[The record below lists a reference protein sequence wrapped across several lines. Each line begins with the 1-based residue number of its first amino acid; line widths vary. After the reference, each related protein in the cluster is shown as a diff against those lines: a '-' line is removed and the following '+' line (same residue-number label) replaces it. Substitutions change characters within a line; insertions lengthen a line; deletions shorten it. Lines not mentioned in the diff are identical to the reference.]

1 MNYPI
6 RIARYELVAD
16 SGSDGE
22 FRGGLGVRRDFEF
35 PYADCASM
43 RMTDGRKFAPWGLAG
58 GGDCACARYILDPEG
73 EARELPSKITLTIAE
88 GDASVSVRRAA
99 AASATQRG
107 VIAPRAPPIA
117 SRAMSRVQ
125 ILQGSEAT

>member
-1 MNYPI
+1 MNYSI

-88 GDASVSVRRAA
+88 GGRVSVRTPGGGGFGDPARCDRAA
-99 AASATQRG
+99 RTADRLEGYVTSSDSAR
-107 VIAPRAPPIA
+107 
-117 SRAMSRVQ
+117 
-125 ILQGSEAT
+125 E